1 MDIKTAAAA
10 QGGAAA
16 ASAAAATTAGA
27 GGASG
32 DGSHRPSA
40 TDAGGNGV
48 GTTSSRSCGGRS
60 TPARAGAVAAAGA
73 GGGRAGGAS
82 GRGGD
87 GDGRPVA
94 RNAGGAGGA
103 GDPTAAP
110 AGESDV
116 GPASAAA
123 AAAAAAPTTA
133 EVGGGVAADGAHG
146 GQKLTCPA
154 AETSAGSTAKAKRRS
169 FYLGD
174 RMRVASTAKSGPDHG
189 YDVCFNFLRHAFDT
203 LLLFFLGLCS
213 PALRVILDVLGLG
226 GGVFKYGL
234 YGMAIFLVSV
244 YGLSFV
250 FTLMRTYIVET
261 SIVFAVLQCL
271 VLAVSLRNSDC

>member
-1 MDIKTAAAA
+1 MELV
-10 QGGAAA
+10 Q
-16 ASAAAATTAGA
+16 
-27 GGASG
+27 
-32 DGSHRPSA
+32 
-40 TDAGGNGV
+40 
-48 GTTSSRSCGGRS
+48 
-60 TPARAGAVAAAGA
+60 PAVVAVEVALLLPVLVLLLLLVLVEEEQVEQAVAVVMVMVALLLVTLVV
-73 GGGRAGGAS
+73 
-82 GRGGD
+82 
-87 GDGRPVA
+87 PVVQVTLLLLLLA
-94 RNAGGAGGA
+94 K
-103 GDPTAAP
+103 
-110 AGESDV
+110 V
-116 GPASAAA
+116 
-123 AAAAAAPTTA
+123 
-133 EVGGGVAADGAHG
+133 
-146 GQKLTCPA
+146 
-154 AETSAGSTAKAKRRS
+154 TSA
-169 FYLGD
+169 LQ
-174 RMRVASTAKSGPDHG
+174 VPQPPLLLLLLLLLNGPDHG

>member
-40 TDAGGNGV
+40 TD
-48 GTTSSRSCGGRS
+48 
-60 TPARAGAVAAAGA
+60 
-73 GGGRAGGAS
+73 
-82 GRGGD
+82 
-87 GDGRPVA
+87 
-94 RNAGGAGGA
+94 A

>member
-1 MDIKTAAAA
+1 MELV
-10 QGGAAA
+10 Q
-16 ASAAAATTAGA
+16 
-27 GGASG
+27 
-32 DGSHRPSA
+32 
-40 TDAGGNGV
+40 
-48 GTTSSRSCGGRS
+48 
-60 TPARAGAVAAAGA
+60 PAVVAVEVALLLPVLVLLLLLALVEEEQVEQAVAVVMVMVALLLVTLVV
-73 GGGRAGGAS
+73 
-82 GRGGD
+82 
-87 GDGRPVA
+87 PVVQVTLLLLLLA
-94 RNAGGAGGA
+94 K
-103 GDPTAAP
+103 
-110 AGESDV
+110 V
-116 GPASAAA
+116 
-123 AAAAAAPTTA
+123 
-133 EVGGGVAADGAHG
+133 
-146 GQKLTCPA
+146 
-154 AETSAGSTAKAKRRS
+154 TSALQVPQPPLLLLLLLLLK
-169 FYLGD
+169 
-174 RMRVASTAKSGPDHG
+174 MRVASTAKSGPDHG

>member
-10 QGGAAA
+10 QSGAAG
-16 ASAAAATTAGA
+16 ATSAGA
-27 GGASG
+27 AGRASG

-40 TDAGGNGV
+40 TD
-48 GTTSSRSCGGRS
+48 
-60 TPARAGAVAAAGA
+60 
-73 GGGRAGGAS
+73 
-82 GRGGD
+82 
-87 GDGRPVA
+87 
-94 RNAGGAGGA
+94 A

-116 GPASAAA
+116 GPPGA

-133 EVGGGVAADGAHG
+133 GVGGGVAADGAHG

-154 AETSAGSTAKAKRRS
+154 AETSAGSTAKAKRRT

-174 RMRVASTAKSGPDHG
+174 RMRVASTAKGGPDHG
-189 YDVCFNFLRHAFDT
+189 YDICFNFLRHSFDT

-226 GGVFKYGL
+226 GGVLKYGL